1 MAQLSVK
8 EILKPFNKGEMMG
21 KERYHMLIKKIENKE
36 PFVFSG
42 TGELNPIKFESDS
55 DLRVLKSNDVE
66 KINNLFAG
74 SSKPFVLDME
84 GETSTF
90 GIRRLEKTEEFGGGT
105 GGGKKIDPHELMTAA
120 LILKYGS
127 QGKRLVPTG
136 DYSNLNKAKK
146 AIKELQSTARS
157 IIYTSANKQETIA
170 AFAGDYQNY
179 GKAIS
184 AADGFLR
191 DLGTNSKVSRVHA
204 TGKQWLKIL
213 SKYFAVNKHEYFG
226 DKDYNSSDLIVEVS
240 RQDRSRGKKLFVGV
254 SLKKKGIGKKE
265 SSPTII
271 NKTVIGEN
279 GLLSFLLGD
288 EARTGNFQTAL
299 ADLYRSR
306 AQFFFD
312 VIKAGLEA
320 EDPKTREFTMRK
332 LSISDGEKDVKVVS
346 PSTTMKTGS
355 PAFKRAQEERVK
367 KVEKKKLENITAYLN
382 KLERL
387 VSTNR
392 AISSKVLEQA
402 QKLDQANMTAALRGA
417 WPPKKPVYNQYFFDL
432 DSVIRNP
439 KVAKPL
445 SIALLNIMFKV
456 DLKRLIQDRG
466 RYSEEFIFTLITGSG
481 DLVDKGIVSKT
492 AEVIPEANSTTVL
505 MELISNPLTIY
516 KLEKPKNYR
525 QAFERNP
532 DGAKLKYN
540 LFANAENIAL
550 LEIRYKGSITAEPQF
565 QAYIT
570 PTFSKL
576 LTAPTMPKTTY

>member
-8 EILKPFNKGEMMG
+8 EILKPFNKGEMIG

-36 PFVFSG
+36 PFVFS
-42 TGELNPIKFESDS
+42 TGELNPIKFENDA
-55 DLRVLKSNDVE
+55 DLKSLKSDNVE
-66 KINNLFAG
+66 KINSIFAG
-74 SSKPFVLDME
+74 SSKPFVLDTEE
-84 GETSTF
+84 GSSPF

-127 QGKRLVPTG
+127 QGKRSVPTG
-136 DYSNLNKAKK
+136 DYTNLNKAKS
-146 AIKELQSTARS
+146 AIKDLQSVARS
-157 IIYTSANKQETIA
+157 IVYTSGNKQETIN

-179 GKAIS
+179 GKAVS
-184 AADGFLR
+184 AADGFLT
-191 DLGTNSKVSRVHA
+191 DLGSNSKVSRVHA

-213 SKYFAVNKHEYFG
+213 SKYFAVNRHEYFG
-226 DKDYNSSDLIVEVS
+226 NKDYNSSDLIVEVS
-240 RQDRSRGKKLFVGV
+240 RQDRSRGRKLFVGI
-254 SLKKKGIGKKE
+254 SLKKKGIGKTE
-265 SSPTII
+265 QSPTII

-288 EARTGNFQTAL
+288 ESRTGGFKASL
-299 ADLYRSR
+299 GDLYRSR
-306 AQFFFD
+306 GQFFYD
-312 VIKAGLEA
+312 VIDAGLSP

-332 LSISDGEKDVKVVS
+332 LSISNGEKDVKAVTAT
-346 PSTTMKTGS
+346 TTMKTGS
-355 PAFKRAQEERVK
+355 PAYKRAEEERVK
-367 KVEKKKLENITAYLN
+367 KVEKKKLENITSYLT
-382 KLERL
+382 KLKRN

-392 AISSKVLEQA
+392 TISGKVLEQA
-402 QKLDQANMTAALRGA
+402 QKLDQANMTAALRGK

-432 DSVIRNP
+432 DALITNP
-439 KVAKPL
+439 KIVKPL
-445 SIALLNIMFKV
+445 SIAILNIMFKV

-466 RYSEEFIFTLITGSG
+466 RYSEEFVFTLVTGSG
-481 DLVDKGIVSKT
+481 DLENSGITVKP

-540 LFANAENIAL
+540 LFANTENIAL

-576 LTAPTMPKTTY
+576 LTAPTMPRSVY